1 MSRTRT
7 LPVALL
13 LALPVGAAPALADTP
28 AKVCVRAVV
37 SGTTHGPIR
46 DTVSAR
52 AVVVWAAEATSGYTL
67 RYSNWNNASGRNV
80 SCKRYTSSFG
90 LNMWECTAS
99 ATPCRL
105 R

>member
-1 MSRTRT
+1 MRTRA
-7 LPVALL
+7 LSVALL
-13 LALPVGAAPALADTP
+13 VALPGGAGPALADEP
-28 AKVCVRAVV
+28 AKVCVQAVV
-37 SGTTHGPIR
+37 SGTTRGPIR

-52 AVVVWAAEATSGYTL
+52 AVVVWAAEAASGYTL
-67 RYSNWNNASGRNV
+67 RYSNWNNARGRYV

-90 LNMWECTAS
+90 LNMWECTAT